1 MPVAEP
7 LRLAEE
13 RRRAFESARLRLARL
28 RVAGGDALGA
38 TLARAT
44 EESAAALGADRVGIW
59 LFVDEGR
66 AIRCYHLYERGNGAH
81 SEGAMLRAED
91 FPAYFRALQERRAI
105 RADDARSDPQTAELR
120 ASYLDPLG
128 IAAMLDVPI
137 YRDGSVIGVLCHES
151 MSVHPWTTEEC
162 DFATSVA
169 DGITLHLEEAARRDA
184 EARADAQ
191 EAHIVE
197 LGKMEALGRLAAGVA
212 HDFRNVL
219 AVVMGLAH
227 EIERDADATASIA
240 GAARTIREAA
250 ERGAALSKELLAFGR
265 DEGRATTVVDAAQV
279 VEDLAPML
287 RQAIGPKHEL
297 RVRRVPPTG
306 SALIERA
313 QLERVVLN
321 LALNARDAMM
331 RGGTVDVTIREL
343 PIDGGP
349 GRHLVIEVADT
360 GIGMDAATR
369 ARIFEPFF
377 TTKGAG
383 GTGIGLAIVY
393 KIVERAG
400 GFLHVESEPGAGTRI
415 RVVLPR
421 VAAQR

>member
-1 MPVAEP
+1 MAVADPVD
-7 LRLAEE
+7 LAEA

-28 RVAGGDALGA
+28 RVAGGDSLTDTLG
-38 TLARAT
+38 RAA
-44 EESAAALGADRVGIW
+44 EESARTLGADRVGIW
-59 LFVDEGR
+59 LFVDDER
-66 AIRCYHLYERGNGAH
+66 AIRCYHLFERTTGAH

-91 FPAYFRALQERRAI
+91 FPAYFLALRERRAI
-105 RADDARSDPQTAELR
+105 RADDARADPQTAELR
-120 ASYLDPLG
+120 AAYLDPLG
-128 IAAMLDVPI
+128 IAALLDVPI
-137 YRDGSVIGVLCHES
+137 YRDGRVIGVLCHES
-151 MSVHPWTTEEC
+151 ASPHAWTIEEC

-191 EAHIVE
+191 EAHLAE

-219 AVVMGLAH
+219 AIVMGSAH
-227 EIERDADATASIA
+227 EIERDTAASA
-240 GAARTIREAA
+240 GSRTAARNIREAA

-265 DEGRATTVVDAAQV
+265 DEGRATSVVDAAQV
-279 VEDLAPML
+279 VEELAPML

-306 SALIERA
+306 STLIERA

-321 LALNARDAMM
+321 LALNARDAMTV
-331 RGGTVDVTIREL
+331 GGTVDVTVREL

-349 GRHLVIEVADT
+349 GFHLVIEVADT
-360 GIGMDAATR
+360 GIGMDEATR

-393 KIVERAG
+393 RIVDRAG
-400 GFLHVESEPGAGTRI
+400 GFLHVESEPGRGTRI